1 MFPSTRL
8 KELAQRK
15 ELLLMQ
21 SDLHRELIAVE
32 IIQVRSRLNAT
43 AESVKTNRWWLIG
56 GVFGASWLF
65 SRSSGKL
72 TRWLPLAAAGWRILQ
87 KMRAR

>member
-1 MFPSTRL
+1 MLPSTRL

-15 ELLLMQ
+15 QLLLMQ

-32 IIQVRSRLNAT
+32 ALHVRSRLDAT

-56 GVFGASWLF
+56 GALGASWLF
-65 SRSSGKL
+65 SRSSGKF
-72 TRWLPLAAAGWRILQ
+72 TRWLPLAAAGWRIVH
-87 KMRAR
+87 KMRGR